1 MRAHTGCRASLS
13 EPNMMDERQL
23 ALIHR
28 LSDGCAHSGQAI
40 AREFGLTR
48 TAVWKTLRRTADE
61 LGLDLISERGRGYR
75 LATPLELLDAE
86 RIRATLSDTGRA
98 CLSRLDIHPVIGSTN
113 SELMRLAA
121 EGAPSGSVC
130 LAERQTSGRGRRGR
144 EWVSPFG
151 VNVYL
156 SLLWR
161 YPFAPSNLGGVSLAV
176 GAVLAGVLSELG
188 AEGVALKWPND
199 LLWRRRKLAGL
210 LLEVAGESQGPCHLV
225 VGLGLNLRMTAGQG
239 NAIDQPWASLEEA
252 LYGVMVERNVLVACL
267 LDAFLDAL
275 DRYGRDGL
283 APFLPLWRT
292 YDAYLGEP
300 VRLLIGERVIEGIHA
315 GVAEDG
321 SLLLDTPDR
330 RRAFQAGEV
339 SLRPLETSPS

>member
-1 MRAHTGCRASLS
+1 
-13 EPNMMDERQL
+13 MDERQL
-23 ALIHR
+23 ALIRR

-48 TAVWKTLRRTADE
+48 AAVWKTLRKTADAF
-61 LGLDLISERGRGYR
+61 GLDLISERGRGYR
-75 LATPLELLDAE
+75 LTTPLELLDDW
-86 RIRATLSDTGRA
+86 RIRATLSELGRER
-98 CLSRLDIHPVIGSTN
+98 LSRLDIHPVIDSTN
-113 SELMRLAA
+113 RELMRLAA

-130 LAERQTSGRGRRGR
+130 LAERQTAGRGRRGR

-161 YPFAPSNLGGVSLAV
+161 YPFAPSNLGGVSLAI
-176 GAVLAGVLSELG
+176 GAVLAEVLNDIDPEGVD
-188 AEGVALKWPND
+188 VALKWPND

-239 NAIDQPWASLEEA
+239 GAIDQPWASLEEV
-252 LYGVMVERNVLVACL
+252 LGDGFMVERNALVSCL
-267 LDAFLDAL
+267 LDAFMDAL
-275 DRYGRDGL
+275 DHYGREGL
-283 APFLPLWRT
+283 APFLPLWRAH
-292 YDAYLGEP
+292 DAYLGEP
-300 VRLLIGERVIEGIHA
+300 VRLLIGEWVIEGIHA
-315 GVAEDG
+315 GVGEDG
-321 SLLLDTPDR
+321 SLLLDTPDG

-339 SLRPLETSPS
+339 SLRPLESEVQ